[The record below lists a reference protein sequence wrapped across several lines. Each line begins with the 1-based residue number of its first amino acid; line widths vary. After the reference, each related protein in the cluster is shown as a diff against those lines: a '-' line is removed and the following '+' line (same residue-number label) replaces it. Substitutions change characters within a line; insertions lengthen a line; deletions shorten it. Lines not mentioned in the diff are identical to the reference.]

1 MAWPTDNKPELP
13 QLTGGQRLPDV
24 GLPQATDGQPELRQ
38 LTDGVRE
45 DDGRYL
51 W

>member
-13 QLTGGQRLPDV
+13 QLTGGQRLPD
-24 GLPQATDGQPELRQ
+24 TDGQPELRQ